1 MRTTSYQVFRF
12 ACIYMLSVPIA
23 FLIAPLIS
31 SSGYQG
37 WIAILA
43 GGAFN
48 MILIACTVHLGKM
61 APKQAWLEFGERI
74 VGKWLHRCILIV
86 IAFWCVYYIALD
98 LEQFTLF
105 YGSVYMRETPPWFLH
120 VLVGLVII
128 ITCHRG
134 LSTVVYLADGFFII
148 SILAIVFFL
157 SVFSADADFHMFPA
171 LITHHK
177 LGLALKD
184 SFSTVS
190 WIGEWFIF
198 LFIVP
203 ELKFEKKILSNLLLG
218 NLLVTVSILFTW
230 LICLLNFGPHFGAQ
244 IKYPVLELIRGTS
257 YTGLLG
263 NSDPLLIGLWSTSMF
278 IHDSFLLYVG
288 TVCLAKVTRFS
299 NQKVIITLLGSS
311 AIVIAYQFAR
321 DVAQFQKDLNA
332 LSLGMFWVLVDS
344 LPIYYVLIAW
354 VRNHFGKKSIP

>member
-1 MRTTSYQVFRF
+1 MRTTTYQAFRF
-12 ACIYMLSVPIA
+12 ACIYMISVPIA

-37 WIAILA
+37 WMAVLA
-43 GGAFN
+43 GGAIN
-48 MILIACTVHLGKM
+48 MILIACTVRLGKM
-61 APKQAWLEFGERI
+61 APGQSWLEFGERI
-74 VGKWLHRCILIV
+74 VGKWLHRSILAV
-86 IAFWCVYYIALD
+86 VAFWCMYYIALD

-120 VLVGLVII
+120 ILVGLVII
-128 ITCHRG
+128 ITCHWG
-134 LSTVVYLADGFFII
+134 LSTVVYLADGFFLI

-157 SVFSADADFHMFPA
+157 AVFSADAHFQMLPA
-171 LITHHK
+171 LLTHHK
-177 LGLALKD
+177 LGLAMKD
-184 SFSTVS
+184 TFSTVS

-198 LFIVP
+198 LFLAP
-203 ELKFEKKILSNLLLG
+203 QLKFENKILSNLLLA
-218 NLLVTVSILFTW
+218 NLLVTLAILFTW
-230 LICLLNFGPHFGAQ
+230 LISLLNFGAHFGAQ

-257 YTGLLG
+257 FTGLLG

-288 TVCLAKVTRFS
+288 SVCLAKVIGFS
-299 NQKVIITLLGSS
+299 RQKVIVTLIGSS
-311 AIVIAYQFAR
+311 AIITAYQFSK
-321 DVAQFQKDLNA
+321 DVAQFQKDLNS

-344 LPIYYVLIAW
+344 LPIWYVLIAW